1 MRRDMTDRL
10 GGELPD
16 RDELAVVIG
25 ADLDVEQHQPLPM
38 GVPDIPVAIA
48 APGHAADQLGS
59 NLSSHDA
66 VA

>member
-16 RDELAVVIG
+16 LDELAVVVG
-25 ADLDVEQHQPLPM
+25 AELDEEQRQPLPM
-38 GVPDIPVAIA
+38 GVFDIPVPISALDR
-48 APGHAADQLGS
+48 AADQLG
-59 NLSSHDA
+59 NDLSSHDG